1 MIAAGRLS
9 IDTHDHQSV
18 KVVELRGEVRLGKEG
33 NLLRAELK
41 RMLDERTALVLILRG
56 VTVLDSS
63 GIGVLVEAKAH
74 AISAGIPM
82 KLAELPLHASRL
94 VHQLKLET
102 ILDVHATEAD
112 ALAGFA
118 GAN

>member
-9 IDTHDHQSV
+9 IDTRDHPSAR
-18 KVVELRGEVRLGKEG
+18 VVELRGEVRLGKEG

-41 RMLDERTALVLILRG
+41 RMLDEGRGLVLILRE

-74 AISAGIPM
+74 AISARIPM
-82 KLAELPLHASRL
+82 KLAELPQHASRL

-102 ILDVHATEAD
+102 ILEVHATEAD
-112 ALAGFA
+112 ALAGFS
-118 GAN
+118 GPN